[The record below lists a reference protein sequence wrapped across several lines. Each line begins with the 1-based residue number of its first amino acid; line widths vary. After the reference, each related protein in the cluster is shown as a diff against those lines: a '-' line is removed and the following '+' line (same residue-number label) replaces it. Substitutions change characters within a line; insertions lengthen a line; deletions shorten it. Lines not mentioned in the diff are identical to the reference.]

1 MSTSDVK
8 KKKKPAK
15 KPAAASKP
23 DRKIE
28 MQLRHTFTANET
40 IEIARKM
47 AEASREL
54 AQAEDEKKAITSQLK
69 AKCDGIAAR
78 VTEHAGKINAGFEYR
93 NTQVLVKYNT
103 PKTGVKR
110 MVRLDTN
117 EAIGDEDMSMSEMQT
132 ELPLG
137 DTKKPA
143 PAAGAGVPFNPAL
156 SEKDA
161 EKIKAAP
168 GTVPVAADAGST
180 DTEK

>member
-1 MSTSDVK
+1 MSST

-23 DRKIE
+23 DKKIE
-28 MQLRHTFTANET
+28 MQLRHTFTPNET

-47 AEASREL
+47 AESSREL
-54 AQAEDEKKAITSQLK
+54 AQAEDEKKAVTSQLK
-69 AKCDGIAAR
+69 AKVDGISAR
-78 VTEHAGKINAGFEYR
+78 VTEYAGKINAGFEYR

-117 EAIGDEDMSMSEMQT
+117 ENIGDEDMSMSEMQT

-137 DTKKPA
+137 DTKAKA
-143 PAAGAGVPFNPAL
+143 SEVPFNPAL
-156 SEKDA
+156 SEDA
-161 EKIKAAP
+161 AKKVKASPGVVAAP
-168 GTVPVAADAGST
+168 ADGDVSTAG
-180 DTEK
+180 EQE